1 MRLLIVEDEELL
13 QQALSKG
20 FKKLGYT
27 TDMVEDGEAAL
38 DYYFSNI
45 YDLIILDLNLPKI
58 DGMDVLR
65 EIRNENKTIP
75 VLILSARSE
84 VKDKI
89 IGFDTGAND
98 YLAKPFYFDELD
110 ARVRALLRRNFKTV
124 DTVITIG
131 KLRLDT
137 AIKRVYIDG
146 SEINLSKKEYGI
158 LEYLMLNKGIAISME
173 ELVEHVWDNESDNYI
188 NSFKV
193 HISSLRKKLSKD
205 IIKNTRGQ
213 GYYVE

>member
-1 MRLLIVEDEELL
+1 MRLLVVEDEELL

-27 TDMVEDGEAAL
+27 TDIAEDGEAAL

-89 IGFDTGAND
+89 IGLDTGAND
-98 YLAKPFYFDELD
+98 YLAKP
-110 ARVRALLRRNFKTV
+110 
-124 DTVITIG
+124 
-131 KLRLDT
+131 
-137 AIKRVYIDG
+137 
-146 SEINLSKKEYGI
+146 
-158 LEYLMLNKGIAISME
+158 M
-173 ELVEHVWDNESDNYI
+173 
-188 NSFKV
+188 
-193 HISSLRKKLSKD
+193 
-205 IIKNTRGQ
+205 
-213 GYYVE
+213 

>member
-1 MRLLIVEDEELL
+1 MRLLIIEDEELL

-27 TDMVEDGEAAL
+27 TDVADDGENAL
-38 DYYFSNI
+38 DYYFSNV
-45 YDLIILDLNLPKI
+45 YDLIILDLNLPKL
-58 DGMDVLR
+58 DGMEVLK
-65 EIRNENKTIP
+65 EIRSENKNIP

-84 VKDKI
+84 VKDKV
-89 IGFDTGAND
+89 IGLDCGAND

-110 ARVRALLRRNFKTV
+110 ARVRALLRRSFKTA

-131 KLRLDT
+131 KLRIDT
-137 AIKRVYIDG
+137 AIKRVYIDNL
-146 SEINLSKKEYGI
+146 EINLSKKEYGI
-158 LEYLMLNKGIAISME
+158 LEYLMLNKGIAISIE
-173 ELVEHVWDNESDNYI
+173 ELVERIWDNESDNYI

>member
-1 MRLLIVEDEELL
+1 VRLLIVEDEELL

-20 FKKLGYT
+20 FKKLGYN
-27 TDMVEDGEAAL
+27 TDMAEDGETAL
-38 DYYFSNI
+38 DYYFSNV

-58 DGMDVLR
+58 DGMEVLR
-65 EIRNENKTIP
+65 EIRNENKTVPI
-75 VLILSARSE
+75 LILSARSE

-89 IGFDTGAND
+89 IGLDMGAND
-98 YLAKPFYFDELD
+98 YIAKPFYFDELD
-110 ARVRALLRRNFKTV
+110 ARVRALLRRNFKTA

-131 KLRLDT
+131 KLRLNT
-137 AIKRVYIDG
+137 AIKKVYIDH

-158 LEYLMLNKGIAISME
+158 LEYLMLNKGIAISIE
-173 ELVEHVWDNESDNYI
+173 ELVEHVWDNESDSYI

>member
-27 TDMVEDGEAAL
+27 TDMAKDGEMAL
-38 DYYFSNI
+38 DYYFSNT

-58 DGMDVLR
+58 DGMDVLK

-89 IGFDTGAND
+89 NGLDIGAND
-98 YLAKPFYFDELD
+98 YLTKPFYFEELD
-110 ARVRALLRRNFKTV
+110 ARVRALLRRNFKTI
-124 DTVITIG
+124 DTIITID
-131 KLRLDT
+131 KLRLNT
-137 AIKRVYIDG
+137 AIKKVYIDG
-146 SEINLSKKEYGI
+146 TEINLSRKEYGL
-158 LEYLMLNKGIAISME
+158 LEYLMLNKGVAISVE

-193 HISSLRKKLSKD
+193 HISSLRKKLPSG

>member
-1 MRLLIVEDEELL
+1 MRLLIIEDEELL

-27 TDMVEDGEAAL
+27 TDVADDGENAL
-38 DYYFSNI
+38 DYYFSNV
-45 YDLIILDLNLPKI
+45 YDLIILDLNLPKL
-58 DGMDVLR
+58 DGMEVLK
-65 EIRNENKTIP
+65 EIRSENKNIP

-84 VKDKI
+84 VKDKV
-89 IGFDTGAND
+89 IGLDCGAND

-110 ARVRALLRRNFKTV
+110 ARARALLRRSFKTA

-131 KLRLDT
+131 KLRIDT
-137 AIKRVYIDG
+137 AIKRVYIDNL
-146 SEINLSKKEYGI
+146 EINLSKKEYGI
-158 LEYLMLNKGIAISME
+158 LEYLMLNKGIAISIE
-173 ELVEHVWDNESDNYI
+173 ELVERIWDNESDNYI